1 MYLLLESLQKITQ
14 KYLFEKKV
22 IIVPSYLDGNT
33 LKKNLSHEGFSALNF
48 RSSTL
53 FDFAKEICS
62 DVVMKKGLKI
72 MDSPLGQVVILQILK
87 ELSSQDR
94 LTYFRLPIISP
105 GLAKSIFRTIKEMR
119 VSGYLSGNWPSDV
132 FTGSEKMKDLQQV
145 MLDYE
150 KQLGN
155 RNLIDEAGLYSLAR
169 RTNTKKDNS
178 IYIVPANIQM
188 NELELGF
195 FNEKIRP
202 TAHILEISCPE
213 ATVAPHSFSLTG
225 VQERL
230 QCQEKKIFDF
240 LFSRDE
246 VPDRLPEPDIEFYQ
260 SYGGYTETRE
270 VLRYIAEKELSLDQV
285 QVFYTTQ
292 EPYSQYFYE
301 LSNFYDIP
309 VTFYSGIHI
318 KNSRPARLLFSLIDW
333 INDDYSVAKLFSLLN
348 SDHINLHLG
357 EQLEIREMAS
367 LLRQSPV
374 GWGRN
379 RYIPGIEL
387 AIRERERKIENASDD
402 NAQKYLIE
410 IAHYRALKDW
420 IEKIFTEIPQSNF
433 HYRVSLS
440 AIARGFGNII
450 NQYAKIEKNNKN
462 NFLDEEAS
470 SIIQEK
476 MGMLEKN
483 ARNEFSLS
491 EALHLIDDLINEIR
505 ICCSEPHAGS
515 LHVASYKKGIWMN
528 RPYTFIVGMDSHKFP
543 GNTDEGTIFL
553 DTEKKFYKHLLS
565 DAQKNKIEQYRLLQL
580 ILSATG
586 KKILSFSCFDT
597 ADQREQAPASMLLQL
612 YRLKE
617 KDIGKNYND
626 FYQYL
631 GAKRILIPKKKS
643 EILDKGDIFLYFS
656 KQEKRSLEFLI
667 EQEYPNIIK
676 GIKAD
681 LERKKEE
688 FNTYNGKVEVIGKKV
703 DPRQNRGIILSSSK
717 LERIAYCPYLYFLN
731 DILKIKPP
739 EEMAY
744 EPGQWMSPLERGLL
758 LHQIYEKFYKTLLSI
773 SKGKLEPPSFKK
785 HWPILENI
793 VLESLEEKRK
803 YLAPP
808 GELIYQAEKR
818 GILESCQMFL
828 TGEEQNYQGEVP
840 EFFELAFGTRDNE
853 HEVLGKV
860 RAVELTLPDG
870 EKISFQGKIDRIDRL
885 PDDTFR
891 IIDYKTGISRD
902 YKKGKNFRH
911 GQQIQHALYAVSL
924 EKILEKKDYCP
935 KPEVSLSGYY
945 FPTVQGQG
953 RLVLYDRKDREQVLQ
968 IIEILLN
975 IVTQGNFAMT
985 KKPDDFMCQN
995 YQDIMEQNEIIF
1007 IEGNKSKIYQNEPAL
1022 DCIRRLQNFE

>member
-1 MYLLLESLQKITQ
+1 MYPLLESLQKIAQ

-53 FDFAKEICS
+53 FDFAKEICL
-62 DVVMKKGLKI
+62 DVLMKNGLKI
-72 MDSPLGQVVILQILK
+72 MDSPLGHVVILQILK
-87 ELSSQDR
+87 GLSSQDR
-94 LTYFRLPIISP
+94 LIYFRLPIITP

-119 VSGYLSGNWPSDV
+119 VSGYSSGNWTPEM
-132 FTGSEKMKDLQQV
+132 FTDSGKMKDLQQV

-169 RTNTKKDNS
+169 ITNAKKDNS
-178 IYIVPANIQM
+178 IYIVPSNIQM
-188 NELELGF
+188 NELELEF

-202 TAHILEISCPE
+202 TAHILEINCPE
-213 ATVAPHSFSLTG
+213 ATVAPYSFSLTG
-225 VQERL
+225 VQESR

-240 LFSRDE
+240 LLHRDK
-246 VPDRLPEPDIEFYQ
+246 VPDRLPEPDIELYQ
-260 SYGGYTETRE
+260 SYGEYTETRE
-270 VLRYIAEKELSLDQV
+270 VLRYIAKKEIPLDQV

-318 KNSRPARLLFSLIDW
+318 KNSHPAKLLFSLIDW

-348 SDHINLHLG
+348 SGNINLN
-357 EQLEIREMAS
+357 LEETLNIQEIAS

-379 RYIPGIEL
+379 RYIQGIEL

-440 AIARGFGNII
+440 TIARGFGNII
-450 NQYAKIEKNNKN
+450 NQYAKIEKNNR
-462 NFLDEEAS
+462 LDEEAS

-476 MGMLEKN
+476 MAMLDKN
-483 ARNEFSLS
+483 AMDEFTLS

-505 ICCSEPHAGS
+505 ICCSEPHAGN
-515 LHVASYKKGIWMN
+515 LHIASYKKGIWMN

-543 GNTDEGTIFL
+543 GNSDEGTIFL
-553 DTEKKFYKHLLS
+553 ETEKKYYKHLLS

-580 ILSATG
+580 VLSARG
-586 KKILSFSCFDT
+586 KKILSFPCFDT
-597 ADQREQAPASMLLQL
+597 ADHREQAPASMLLQL

-626 FYQYL
+626 FYKYL
-631 GAKRILIPKKKS
+631 GRKRILIPEKKS
-643 EILDKGDIFLYFS
+643 EFLDTGDIFLYFS
-656 KQEKRSLEFLI
+656 KQENRNLEFVI

-688 FNTYNGKVEVIGKKV
+688 FNIYNGKVKVIGKKV

-717 LERIAYCPYLYFLN
+717 LERIAYCPYLYFLS
-731 DILKIKPP
+731 DILKISPP
-739 EEMAY
+739 EEMVY

-773 SKGKLEPPSFKK
+773 SKGKLEPPSFAR

-793 VLESLEEKRK
+793 VLENLEEKRK

-818 GILESCQMFL
+818 EILESCQMFL

-840 EFFELAFGTRDNE
+840 EFFELAFGTRDNQ

-860 RAVELTLPDG
+860 RAVELTLPEG

-891 IIDYKTGISRD
+891 IIDYKTGNSRD
-902 YKKGKNFRH
+902 YKKGKKFRH
-911 GQQIQHALYAVSL
+911 GQQIQHALYAVAL
-924 EKILEKKDYCP
+924 EKILEKKNYCP

-953 RLVLYDRKDREQVLQ
+953 RLVLYDSKHREQVLH

-975 IVTQGNFAMT
+975 IVSQGNFAMT

-1007 IEGNKSKIYQNEPAL
+1007 VEGNKSKIYQNEPDL
-1022 DCIRRLQNFE
+1022 DCIRRLQRFE